1 MALGSLEE
9 QSRVI
14 SRDDFRSILQRHAE
28 WLQSN
33 GEAGERADLEDA
45 ICTDIGIIKGD
56 LRKANLR
63 RSSFTFDTEGRKDGV
78 WFAGANLCGA
88 DLSGALLYGAYIDK
102 SNFTHADLRGAKLQG
117 VDFYD
122 TDLSGADLR
131 GANLTGASLIKVSLQ
146 QANLTGANV
155 YGVAAW
161 DLKTAGLQQNDLV
174 VASQGDAIV
183 TVDDIEVAQ
192 FVYLMLKNEK
202 LRNIIDTITSKV
214 VLILGR
220 FTSERK
226 RVLDALREALRA
238 RNYVPIVF
246 DFEPSGKRD
255 LTETVQLLANM
266 AKFVIADITEA
277 KSIPQE
283 LSHIIPMLPSVPVQP
298 ILLASDRG
306 YAMFEHWRGFNSVL
320 PEFLYENEQ
329 HLLNN
334 LDTKLIGPVNTWQ
347 KEQNRVAALEEKIKE
362 EQNRVAALQ
371 EKIKELE
378 AKHAQ

>member
-1 MALGSLEE
+1 
-9 QSRVI
+9 
-14 SRDDFRSILQRHAE
+14 
-28 WLQSN
+28 
-33 GEAGERADLEDA
+33 
-45 ICTDIGIIKGD
+45 
-56 LRKANLR
+56 
-63 RSSFTFDTEGRKDGV
+63 
-78 WFAGANLCGA
+78 
-88 DLSGALLYGAYIDK
+88 LSGASLL
-102 SNFTHADLRGAKLQG
+102 
-117 VDFYD
+117 
-122 TDLSGADLR
+122 
-131 GANLTGASLIKVSLQ
+131 KVSLQ

-161 DLKTAGLQQNDLV
+161 DLQTDGLQQNDLIV
-174 VASQGDAIV
+174 IQREDALL
-183 TVDDIEVAQ
+183 TVDNIELAQ
-192 FVYLMLKNEK
+192 FVYLMHKNEK
-202 LRNIIDTITSKV
+202 LRNIIDTITSKA

-226 RVLDALREALRA
+226 RVLDALREALRT
-238 RNYVPIVF
+238 RNYVPIIF

-255 LTETVQLLANM
+255 LTETAQLLANM

-283 LSHIIPMLPSVPVQP
+283 LSHIIPLLPSVPVQP

-334 LDTKLIGPVNTWQ
+334 LDAKLIGPVNTWQ
-347 KEQNRVAALEEKIKE
+347 KKQNKVAALEEKIKE
-362 EQNRVAALQ
+362 EQNRVAALE